1 MNIFLH
7 DGLICAVMIIGV
19 LLGGLIAYVLWK
31 FILVKIVDSI
41 MDSKRERLTEEQ
53 RKQMK
58 VMENYVVNRILREIE
73 EDIISKNIFYNEK
86 EE

>member
-41 MDSKRERLTEEQ
+41 MERLG
-53 RKQMK
+53 K
-58 VMENYVVNRILREIE
+58 
-73 EDIISKNIFYNEK
+73 
-86 EE
+86 